1 MKKITMIA
9 IIISIISLLIA
20 TEMIIHKTNG
30 TQIVIQLDEI
40 GSISFSG
47 DPVSSLYFT
56 AFPMHID
63 WDEDDDPPDDQ
74 SVLLT
79 VRVLD
84 YEDNPIQDQMVV
96 FTGTLGE
103 PENGEFTE
111 TTDENGYIYK
121 YWQFHEYECPP
132 PAPDGSPGVATA
144 TLIVQISDTDIQSAA
159 TIILTR
165 YDGDI

>member
-9 IIISIISLLIA
+9 IVISIISVLMA

-30 TQIVIQLDEI
+30 TQITVQLDEI

-47 DPVSSLYFT
+47 GPGINLSFS

-74 SVLLT
+74 SVLMT

-84 YEDNPIQDQMVV
+84 EENNPVPDISIV
-96 FTGTLGE
+96 FTGTLGN
-103 PENGEFTE
+103 PENGEYTE
-111 TTDENGYIYK
+111 ITDAEGYIYK
-121 YWQFHEYECPP
+121 YWQFHEYECPL

-144 TLIVQISDTDIQSAA
+144 TLTVQIMDTSIDSHT
-159 TIILTR
+159 TILLRR